1 MIICIMKSV
10 IIVGLQWGDEGK
22 GKFVDYLAEDF
33 DAVVRFNG
41 GSNAGHTV
49 MVNGKKVVFHLLPS
63 GALWGK
69 RLFIGPGVTVNPE
82 QLAEE
87 TALFPGVRLG
97 IDLRA
102 TVLTPFEVWLDR
114 KMEEMRGKSAIGT
127 TGRGIGPSYADR
139 MFRLSLRVCD
149 LVSGRLPDYGPLAA
163 AFGYREDLTAWAE
176 RARGAIEGFVAD
188 VPSELMGVYEK
199 DGSLLFESAQ
209 GSLLDIIY
217 GTYPY
222 VTSSN
227 TLASYV
233 SVGAGFPFSMVDSVR
248 GVSKAYQTRVG
259 AGPFPTELEGELA
272 DRIRGKGKEYGSTT
286 GRPRRVGWLDLVSL
300 KYSVKLNRADSIML
314 TKLDVLSGLGKL
326 RVATGYSVDGKSTD
340 DFTTVFTEDVMP
352 EYIDL
357 DPIPDVDWAQ
367 HARDGRLPVQA
378 MKLVEF
384 IEDQLRVKVSMVS
397 VGQERG
403 MTVEL

>member
-1 MIICIMKSV
+1 MMMSV

-22 GKFVDYLAEDF
+22 GKFVDYLARDF

-49 MVNGKKVVFHLLPS
+49 MVNGRKVVFHLLPS

-82 QLAEE
+82 ELAQEA
-87 TALFPGVRLG
+87 ALFPGLKLG
-97 IDLRA
+97 VDLRA

-114 KMEEMRGKSAIGT
+114 KMEEMRGKAAIGT
-127 TGRGIGPSYADR
+127 TGRGIGPSYAGR

-149 LVSGRLPDYGPLAA
+149 LLSGKPPDYGPLAG
-163 AFGYREDLTAWAE
+163 AFGYSEDLTGWAE
-176 RARGAIEGFVAD
+176 MARKEVEEFAGD
-188 VPSELMGVYEK
+188 VPSELMEIHDKG
-199 DGSLLFESAQ
+199 GSLLFESAQ

-227 TLASYV
+227 TIAPYV
-233 SVGAGFPFSMVDSVR
+233 SVGAGFPFSMVDSVM

-259 AGPFPTELEGELA
+259 SGPFPTELDGELA
-272 DRIRGKGKEYGSTT
+272 EGIRRKGMEYGSTT

-300 KYSVKLNRADSIML
+300 KYSVRLNQTNSIIL
-314 TKLDVLSGLGKL
+314 TKLDVLSGLGRL
-326 RVATGYSVDGKSTD
+326 RVATKYNVDGRPTD
-340 DFTTVFTEDVMP
+340 SFTSIFTGNAVP
-352 EYIDL
+352 EYTDL
-357 DPIPDVDWAQ
+357 DPIPDVDWAGY
-367 HARDGRLPVQA
+367 AREGRLPQQA

-384 IEDQLRVKVSMVS
+384 IEDQVKVKVSTVS